1 MALKDTFDRA
11 NPNTLADAFRAIG
24 LGELLRSQLPQ
35 VKRMVT
41 PAADAG
47 VLAAVESLGL
57 GEDHRALAVIRA
69 DARATSAAG
78 TLGELAPQ
86 AYGATPGDA
95 QIAVAPNGDI
105 VVVAASGYLNVDVTY
120 LPARGD
126 VVELDLPVAANVATI
141 PAAYTALG
149 VVLLAYV
156 ESTTGGATG
165 EFIVLVPG
173 AGAPAAGQARLDLA
187 KATVTFAAADAVTRC
202 TLHLLVTASKDLDT
216 LLEADSNL
224 I

>member
-1 MALKDTFDRA
+1 MALKDTLDRA

-24 LGELLRSQLPQ
+24 LGELLRGQIPQ
-35 VKRMVT
+35 VKRMVA

-47 VLAAVESLGL
+47 ILATLESLGL

-69 DARATSAAG
+69 DARATGAAG
-78 TLGELAPQ
+78 TLGELAAQ
-86 AYGATPGDA
+86 AYGATPADG

-105 VVVAASGYLNVDVTY
+105 VVLLASAYENVDVTY

-149 VVLLAYV
+149 VIMLLYV
-156 ESTTGGATG
+156 ESTVGGATG

-173 AGAPAAGQARLDLA
+173 AGAPAAGQARLNLA
-187 KATVTFAAADAVTRC
+187 KSTVTFAAADAVTRC
-202 TLHLLVTASKDLDT
+202 TLHLLVTSSKDLDT